1 MSAVTVKVALIYV
14 LGFGSCFSTA
24 GAQSLLSP
32 ILDDLEVTLY
42 SDLQLRELN
51 DRTPFNKGN
60 TVFDLSKSTQFA
72 NLNAYY
78 KLNNLVAD
86 INVVEYGSGFE
97 LQNPEIQMRQLYK
110 YFLIDYKFNIGFGK
124 KMFYWGSGYFRNPA
138 AFVNF
143 KRDPTNPADRL
154 KEYTGKPFI
163 HIGYFFPESNID
175 LVYIPE
181 ITLNLKQFEYTATE
195 LVFRYYRFFK
205 DLDLS
210 LLLKYN
216 NKKHNAAGGSMAY
229 TLQDDLVLHFE
240 GALQHGYKKQ
250 IHHSIVSGESD
261 TVYQSYPYD
270 RVQSEHLIPK
280 LLAGFNFTTQSGF
293 NIIGEYYYNGL
304 GLSYSDWNDLL
315 THLEYLNSSKSDRF
329 GKGAVTNNI
338 KWSALSLNDRKHYLL
353 LRFQR
358 SFSAIDANL
367 VTLSNIVDASTFLR
381 LQAGTKIVGPLRGEV
396 QIERFAGAPKTD
408 FGSIFYKW
416 NAHLTLTFK
425 L

>member
-1 MSAVTVKVALIYV
+1 MDKGIKTIFLFI
-14 LGFGSCFSTA
+14 F
-24 GAQSLLSP
+24 LLSGLN
-32 ILDDLEVTLY
+32 ITSYSQNVIHSIGDDLDLTLY
-42 SDLQLRELN
+42 SDLQLRDLN
-51 DRTPFNKGN
+51 KRTPFNRN
-60 TVFDLSKSTQFA
+60 NDVFDLPSNTQFA

-78 KLNNLVAD
+78 KSNNLVAD

-97 LQNPEIQMRQLYK
+97 FQNPEIQMRQLYK
-110 YFLIDYKFNIGFGK
+110 YFLIDYKLNIGFGK

-143 KRDPTNPADRL
+143 KRDPTNPDDRL
-154 KEYTGKPFI
+154 NEYTGKPFI

-181 ITLNLKQFEYTATE
+181 MKLDWKQFEYTTTE
-195 LVFRYYRFFK
+195 FVFRYYRFLE

-210 LLLKYN
+210 FLLKYN
-216 NKKHNAAGGSMAY
+216 NKDHNAAGLSMAY
-229 TLQDDLVLHFE
+229 TLRDDLVLHFE
-240 GALQHGYKKQ
+240 GALQHGYKEQ
-250 IHHSIVSGESD
+250 RHHSIVSGESD

-270 RVQSEHLIPK
+270 LVQSDHLIPK
-280 LLAGFNFTTQSGF
+280 LLTGFSFTTQSGF
-293 NIIGEYYYNGL
+293 NIIGEYFYNGL
-304 GLSYSDWNDLL
+304 GLSYSDWNDLI
-315 THLEYLNSSKSDRF
+315 THVEYLNSLKSDRF

-358 SFSAIDANL
+358 SFSGINANL

-416 NAHLTLTFK
+416 NAHLTLTLK